1 MSCHMPQTSG
11 TTWTDT
17 FLCDE
22 RLLLSLVTS
31 PVNANTNTSVS
42 YGLFYLQSQIGV
54 VNSQHYNTLPT
65 ILLIQFFFSPHI
77 IAHPLTLAHGSR
89 TPSHGREYT
98 YDLCKSCL
106 LFLEDIVHSSYF
118 YICASIL
125 EVLSSNF
132 GTVEPCWK
140 L

>member
-1 MSCHMPQTSG
+1 MSQTPG

-42 YGLFYLQSQIGV
+42 YGLFYLVADRCGQFTALQHLTD
-54 VNSQHYNTLPT
+54 NSFDT
-65 ILLIQFFFSPHI
+65 IFFSPHI
-77 IAHPLTLAHGSR
+77 IAHSLTLAHGSR